1 MDGGSEE
8 RKERSRIK
16 AAIKENFRHV
26 KKMQSRN
33 RGVGEESC
41 TMSETP
47 TDETNGAGDEV
58 LVGRSHNSQI
68 ITPPHPSH
76 SPSWPHDPAQVT
88 RHRAKD
94 SPSLLQSS
102 PQPSDING
110 LDVQEACLLMHYLDQ
125 VFPWQFPYHDSR
137 SRLGNR
143 GWLFSLLIRRGPF
156 YHATLSLSSLHQSG
170 MRGTEEEFQRKQ
182 KALDHHSR
190 ALGELC
196 AHMGGKGDKL
206 RDDDAQLSEFL
217 ACTFILTS
225 FEVCVYGY
233 MGSVCFL
240 NPNTPS
246 RSIVAQSVTG

>member
-1 MDGGSEE
+1 
-8 RKERSRIK
+8 
-16 AAIKENFRHV
+16 
-26 KKMQSRN
+26 
-33 RGVGEESC
+33 
-41 TMSETP
+41 
-47 TDETNGAGDEV
+47 
-58 LVGRSHNSQI
+58 
-68 ITPPHPSH
+68 
-76 SPSWPHDPAQVT
+76 
-88 RHRAKD
+88 
-94 SPSLLQSS
+94 
-102 PQPSDING
+102 
-110 LDVQEACLLMHYLDQ
+110 
-125 VFPWQFPYHDSR
+125 
-137 SRLGNR
+137 
-143 GWLFSLLIRRGPF
+143 
-156 YHATLSLSSLHQSG
+156 

-240 NPNTPS
+240 NPNTHS